1 MLPCMCACLR
11 SAARGVTRRYTE
23 KMGSA
28 GLGATQFTLLMVLRH
43 AGPVRQGDLAE
54 LISADSTTLTRT
66 LALIERDGW
75 ATSEVGEDRRER
87 VWSITPAG
95 RRTLERAMPGW
106 EAAQAETRAKLDQG
120 EWDTLRRLLAKV
132 A

>member
-1 MLPCMCACLR
+1 MCACLR
-11 SAARGVTRRYTE
+11 SAARGVTRRYSE
-23 KMGSA
+23 KMADA

-43 AGPVRQGDLAE
+43 AGRVRQGDMAD

-66 LALIERDGW
+66 LATIEREGW
-75 ATSEVGEDRRER
+75 AAAEVGEDRRER
-87 VWSITPAG
+87 WWSITPGG
-95 RRTLERAMPGW
+95 RQRLERAMPMW
-106 EAAQAETRAKLDQG
+106 EAAQAETRERLDEG

>member
-11 SAARGVTRRYTE
+11 SAARGITRRYSE
-23 KMGSA
+23 RMADA

-43 AGPVRQGDLAE
+43 AGPVRQGDLAD

-66 LALIERDGW
+66 LALIEREGW
-75 ATSEVGEDRRER
+75 AASEVGEDRRER
-87 VWSITPAG
+87 RWSITPSG
-95 RRTLERAMPGW
+95 RRKLERAMPLW
-106 EAAQAETRAKLDQG
+106 DAAQAETRSKLDEG
-120 EWDTLRRLLAKV
+120 EWDMLRRLLAKV